1 MGRFIKSIAEN
12 ITIKE
17 DDIDKDR
24 YFKKSQ
30 FTLIHCDTEDPIEV
44 DGSKL

>member
-1 MGRFIKSIAEN
+1 MQ
-12 ITIKE
+12 E

-30 FTLIHCDTEDPIEV
+30 FTLIHCDTEV
-44 DGSKL
+44 DGSKP

>member
-1 MGRFIKSIAEN
+1 MIYKIHGSKYCHQ
-12 ITIKE
+12 E

-24 YFKKSQ
+24 YFIKSQ

-44 DGSKL
+44 DGSNP

>member
-1 MGRFIKSIAEN
+1 MHSWKYYHQ
-12 ITIKE
+12 E

-30 FTLIHCDTEDPIEV
+30 FALIHCDTEDPY
-44 DGSKL
+44 